1 MLIMY
6 YLHLQLGIAIRD
18 SVVLCSVQMS
28 NDNDWENSMDHLPY
42 LYTLIPSL
50 AFPYLS

>member
-18 SVVLCSVQMS
+18 SVVLCFVQMS
-28 NDNDWENSMDHLPY
+28 NDDGWENSMDHLP
-42 LYTLIPSL
+42 
-50 AFPYLS
+50 